1 MKNYWKHFS
10 IPYIILGIVS
20 ILFLIVVITQYIP
33 EGEWNKGSSQII
45 WYLAIV
51 AAGLAVVVTAVYV
64 FVTKPKADKRTTTE
78 KTFLGCQIMKESR
91 DVPIK

>member
-10 IPYIILGIVS
+10 IPFIILGIVS

-91 DVPIK
+91 DVLIK

>member
-10 IPYIILGIVS
+10 IPFIILGIVS

-33 EGEWNKGSSQII
+33 EGGWNKGSSQII

-51 AAGLAVVVTAVYV
+51 AACLAVVVTAVYV

>member
-10 IPYIILGIVS
+10 IPFIILGIVS

-33 EGEWNKGSSQII
+33 ERGWNKGSSQII

>member
-33 EGEWNKGSSQII
+33 EGGWNKGSSQII

>member
-10 IPYIILGIVS
+10 IPFIILGIVS

-33 EGEWNKGSSQII
+33 EGGWNKGSSQII

>member
-1 MKNYWKHFS
+1 MKNYWRHFS
-10 IPYIILGIVS
+10 IPFIILGIVS
-20 ILFLIVVITQYIP
+20 ILFWVVVITQYIP
-33 EGEWNKGSSQII
+33 EGGWNKESSQVG

>member
-10 IPYIILGIVS
+10 IPYILLGIVS

-33 EGEWNKGSSQII
+33 EGGWNKGSSQII

>member
-10 IPYIILGIVS
+10 IPFIILGIVS

-33 EGEWNKGSSQII
+33 KGGWNKGSSQII
-45 WYLAIV
+45 WYMAIV

>member
-10 IPYIILGIVS
+10 IPFIILGIVS

-33 EGEWNKGSSQII
+33 EGGRNKGSSQII

>member
-1 MKNYWKHFS
+1 MKNYWKHFL

-20 ILFLIVVITQYIP
+20 VLFVIIAITQYIP
-33 EGEWNKGSSQII
+33 EGGWNKESSQIS

-51 AAGLAVVVTAVYV
+51 AAGLAVIVTTVYV
-64 FVTKPKADKRTTTE
+64 LVTRPKRDKRTTTE